1 MLNIYD
7 ENEKQ
12 YENEPSEYDTELGN
26 EYDEYENSYAE
37 LYNPLENVKNVEAL
51 KYIEKMIVMGGHD
64 VDRAMMMA
72 QDKFPNFDKDQHS
85 STVNDKYRDE
95 IEALG
100 RKEGID
106 FSDYMPHMT
115 AYMQSYNISAEQA
128 KEKLLQ
134 RFEKKPIIT
143 NNVYNLDL
151 VDLKALK
158 HLQKSQP
165 HKNWTE
171 EKYYKLKGR

>member
-1 MLNIYD
+1 MLDIYD
-7 ENEKQ
+7 ENDTQ
-12 YENEPSEYDTELGN
+12 YENEPSEYDNESDN
-26 EYDEYENSYAE
+26 EYDEYDNSYAE
-37 LYNPLENVKNVEAL
+37 LYNPLENVKNVDAI
-51 KYIEKMIVMGGHD
+51 KYIEKLICMGGHD

-72 QDKFPNFDKDQHS
+72 HDKFPNFDKEQDS
-85 STVNDKYRDE
+85 SPLNDKYRSE

-151 VDLKALK
+151 DDIKALK

-165 HKNWTE
+165 ERNWTE
-171 EKYYKLKGR
+171 EKYFKLKGR